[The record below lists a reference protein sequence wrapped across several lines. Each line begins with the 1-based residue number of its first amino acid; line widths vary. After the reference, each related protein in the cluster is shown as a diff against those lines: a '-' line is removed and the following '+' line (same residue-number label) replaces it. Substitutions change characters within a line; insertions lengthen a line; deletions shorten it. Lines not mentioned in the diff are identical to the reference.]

1 MAPVAG
7 VSAYSASKAYVSTLA
22 QALSYEVVEKVD
34 VVDWVSGEVS
44 TKMLKQKNNSRTVQP
59 DVAVKGM
66 LDSLGYDRYTY
77 GCRKHEIQNSMV
89 FAVPVWVFSP
99 MMYKVMC
106 KAKDKHLE
114 QMKKEGGDMDAYDR
128 R

>member
-44 TKMLKQKNNSRTVQP
+44 TKMLKQKNNSRTV
-59 DVAVKGM
+59 
-66 LDSLGYDRYTY
+66 
-77 GCRKHEIQNSMV
+77 
-89 FAVPVWVFSP
+89 
-99 MMYKVMC
+99 
-106 KAKDKHLE
+106 
-114 QMKKEGGDMDAYDR
+114 
-128 R
+128 